1 MKDFIYCNVELDE
14 NTRKYI
20 QRLKEL
26 EGFIEKKRNEKEIL
40 KNKEMKR
47 INKEFLMY
55 DYERRFNVKQID
67 LLNALVGTENAHIEI
82 SRQIKEQ
89 KDFFQKISVCKTFN
103 FLDTDDKILKK
114 IKTKGID
121 LRSSTILKND
131 PVFSLNFDPMSS
143 ELF

>member
-14 NTRKYI
+14 NTKKYI

-131 PVFSLNFDPMSS
+131 PVFSLNLDPMSS

>member
-26 EGFIEKKRNEKEIL
+26 EGFLEKKRIEKEIL

-114 IKTKGID
+114 IKKKGID
-121 LRSSTILKND
+121 LRSSTIQKND
-131 PVFSLNFDPMSS
+131 PVFSLNFDPMNS

>member
-26 EGFIEKKRNEKEIL
+26 EGFLEKKRIEKEIL

-89 KDFFQKISVCKTFN
+89 KDFFQKISVSYPWE
-103 FLDTDDKILKK
+103 LS
-114 IKTKGID
+114 GI
-121 LRSSTILKND
+121 
-131 PVFSLNFDPMSS
+131 
-143 ELF
+143 

>member
-131 PVFSLNFDPMSS
+131 PVFSLNLDPMSS